1 MSLDKAL
8 LLRGASAKHQC
19 KIKEKRQHPWEKLH
33 TSIGFGG
40 NIQRVVWRHRAFTN
54 ARRTNILCSRP
65 RRGGEGERISCQGGA
80 AGEHERPGPDE
91 GLLKAL
97 VSHRNGL
104 KEAEVRTRELEA
116 DAGGWGDPP
125 ADLRHSAEVIEV
137 SRRQRVPGTG
147 CRTCGQ
153 ADGPASRSG

>member
-1 MSLDKAL
+1 VS
-8 LLRGASAKHQC
+8 
-19 KIKEKRQHPWEKLH
+19 
-33 TSIGFGG
+33 
-40 NIQRVVWRHRAFTN
+40 RHRASRSHPR
-54 ARRTNILCSRP
+54 ARSRSP
-65 RRGGEGERISCQGGA
+65 RRGGEGERISGQGGA

-153 ADGPASRSG
+153 ADGPPDWPASRSG